1 MDRFAADHN
10 FHEDVLRGLMRRLK
24 IDILPIRD
32 VGLATAQD
40 PTLLDWAAAEGR
52 ILLTHDRNTVP
63 GYLYARVNRGLISP
77 GVIVVDDHAPIGRVV
92 DDLYYL
98 IACGTADDFRDQV
111 RYVPWS
117 Q

>member
-10 FHEDVLRGLMRRLK
+10 FREDILRGLIRRLE
-24 IDILPIRD
+24 IDVVRIRD

-40 PTLLDWAAAEGR
+40 PALLDWAAAEGR

-63 GYLYARVNRGLISP
+63 GYHYARLGRGLTSP
-77 GVIVVDDHAPIGRVV
+77 GVIVIDGNAHIGRVI

-98 IACGTADDFRDQV
+98 IACGTEDDFRDQI

-117 Q
+117 